1 MDNRYSVVIIFWIPG
16 DFTSDYKNYVFLFD
30 LYNQFSFNQLFINQ
44 FGQEIGF
51 VIFNRVIGIF
61 TDNSVFIMLITS
73 FVIIYLFLKEIKKDS
88 VYVWLS
94 VLLFVAIGQYYISFN
109 LIRQILAVSIIFAG
123 SKYLYEKK
131 IMKYL
136 MVILIASLF
145 HKTSFIMV
153 PFFFILNYKFSF
165 KKVLLTLSFLLL
177 STIYID
183 KLLSIIQNYFYTHY
197 IEGSYGM
204 VGFSYKNIVLPLTM
218 LFIMLLNLSNIDYKN
233 NRKVNIWTNSVIF
246 YVFFSIMGMKV
257 EVIERISHFFAP
269 YVLLLI
275 PYIIS
280 KHRNPYIRIVFIF
293 AIVTVS
299 IAYNYFGLNGT
310 GFNPFY
316 FIWSFK

>member
-1 MDNRYSVVIIFWIPG
+1 
-16 DFTSDYKNYVFLFD
+16 
-30 LYNQFSFNQLFINQ
+30 
-44 FGQEIGF
+44 
-51 VIFNRVIGIF
+51 
-61 TDNSVFIMLITS
+61 
-73 FVIIYLFLKEIKKDS
+73 
-88 VYVWLS
+88 
-94 VLLFVAIGQYYISFN
+94 
-109 LIRQILAVSIIFAG
+109 
-123 SKYLYEKK
+123 
-131 IMKYL
+131 

-246 YVFFSIMGMKV
+246 YVFFNYGHESWSDR
-257 EVIERISHFFAP
+257 EDFSFFRP
-269 YVLLLI
+269 I
-275 PYIIS
+275 CTIINS
-280 KHRNPYIRIVFIF
+280 VY
-293 AIVTVS
+293 
-299 IAYNYFGLNGT
+299 YF
-310 GFNPFY
+310 
-316 FIWSFK
+316 